1 MNNEERSG
9 KRQHVA
15 RRKTAEV
22 RRFSDERLAQFEKE
36 KARREGEGGH
46 FERKPFG
53 ERRGFGRRDD
63 DRNERNFSSR
73 NEERRPFNRDDRR
86 RPFSR
91 DERRPFSRDE
101 ERKPFGER
109 RGFSRRDDDRNER
122 RPFGRDDERR
132 PFGREERRP
141 FGRGEERKSY
151 GRGDRKPFGRRFD
164 DEKPARRGF
173 SRRNDDER
181 YEKKP
186 FGRRSFNEEE
196 REERSARRPY
206 GDKKPFGRRF
216 DRDDERPRGGRR
228 GYIREKDP
236 EFDRPCATGEIRLNK
251 YLADSGICSR
261 READDLILAGA
272 VTVNGEVVTEL
283 GVKVKTTDKVVY
295 GGQTLNREKLR
306 YVLLNKPKGVIT
318 TSDDPYERHT
328 VMDLVEGACQER
340 IYPVGRLDRNTIGL
354 LLLTNDGELA
364 KTLTHPSHEVQK
376 LYHVT
381 LNKPLTASDFEQ
393 IQQGLVLEDGPIK
406 VDKIDYVIDDP
417 TMREIGVEIHSG
429 RNHIVRRIFES
440 LGYEVIKLDRVMLAG
455 LTKQNLPRGHWRF
468 LTNAEI
474 SMLKRIE

>member
-1 MNNEERSG
+1 MDNEDKNG

-22 RRFSDERLAQFEKE
+22 KRYSDERLEQFARE
-36 KARREGEGGH
+36 KARREGDE
-46 FERKPFG
+46 ERHERRPFG
-53 ERRGFGRRDD
+53 ERKSFGRRDD
-63 DRNERNFSSR
+63 ER
-73 NEERRPFNRDDRR
+73 
-86 RPFSR
+86 
-91 DERRPFSRDE
+91 
-101 ERKPFGER
+101 GEKR
-109 RGFSRRDDDRNER
+109 S
-122 RPFGRDDERR
+122 FGRD
-132 PFGREERRP
+132 
-141 FGRGEERKSY
+141 
-151 GRGDRKPFGRRFD
+151 DRKPFGRRFEN

-173 SRRNDDER
+173 SRRNDDDER
-181 YEKKP
+181 GERK
-186 FGRRSFNEEE
+186 SFSRGE
-196 REERSARRPY
+196 RKLF
-206 GDKKPFGRRF
+206 GDKKPYGKRF
-216 DRDDERPRGGRR
+216 DRDEERPRGGRR
-228 GYIREKDP
+228 GYRREKDP
-236 EFDRPCATGEIRLNK
+236 EFDRPRATGEIRLNK

-272 VTVNGEVVTEL
+272 VTVNGQVVTEL
-283 GVKVKTTDKVVY
+283 GTKVKTTDKVVY

-364 KTLTHPSHEVQK
+364 KTLTHPSHEVKK

-381 LNKPLTASDFEQ
+381 LNKPLTTADFEQ
-393 IQQGLVLEDGPIK
+393 IEKGLMLEDGPIQ
-406 VDKIDYVIDDP
+406 VDKIDYVTDDP
-417 TMREIGVEIHSG
+417 TMREVGVEIHSG

-468 LTNAEI
+468 LTPAEI

>member
-1 MNNEERSG
+1 MNNEERNG

-22 RRFSDERLAQFEKE
+22 RRFSDERLEQFARE
-36 KARREGEGGH
+36 KARREGDEERY
-46 FERKPFG
+46 ERKPFG
-53 ERRGFGRRDD
+53 EKRSFGRRDD
-63 DRNERNFSSR
+63 ERGEKKSFGRS
-73 NEERRPFNRDDRR
+73 
-86 RPFSR
+86 
-91 DERRPFSRDE
+91 
-101 ERKPFGER
+101 ERKPFG
-109 RGFSRRDDDRNER
+109 RDD
-122 RPFGRDDERR
+122 
-132 PFGREERRP
+132 RE
-141 FGRGEERKSY
+141 
-151 GRGDRKPFGRRFD
+151 DRKPF
-164 DEKPARRGF
+164 
-173 SRRNDDER
+173 SR
-181 YEKKP
+181 
-186 FGRRSFNEEE
+186 
-196 REERSARRPY
+196 
-206 GDKKPFGRRF
+206 GDKKPFGRRN
-216 DRDDERPRGGRR
+216 DDERGERKSFGERSERKPFGDKKPLGKRFNRDEERPMRGGRR
-228 GYIREKDP
+228 GYRREKDP
-236 EFDRPCATGEIRLNK
+236 EFDRPRATGEIRLNK

-283 GVKVKTTDKVVY
+283 GTKVKTTDKVVY

-364 KTLTHPSHEVQK
+364 KTLTHPSHEVKK

-381 LNKPLTASDFEQ
+381 LKKPLTAADFEK
-393 IQQGLVLEDGPIK
+393 IEKGLMLEDGPIQ
-406 VDKIDYVIDDP
+406 VDKIDYVVDDP
-417 TMREIGVEIHSG
+417 TMREVGVEIHSG

-440 LGYEVIKLDRVMLAG
+440 LGYEVTKLDRVMLAG

-468 LTNAEI
+468 LTSAEI

>member
-1 MNNEERSG
+1 MNNEERNG

-22 RRFSDERLAQFEKE
+22 RRFSDERLEQFAKE
-36 KARREGEGGH
+36 KARREGDE
-46 FERKPFG
+46 ERHERRPFG
-53 ERRGFGRRDD
+53 EKRSFGRRDD
-63 DRNERNFSSR
+63 DR
-73 NEERRPFNRDDRR
+73 
-86 RPFSR
+86 
-91 DERRPFSRDE
+91 
-101 ERKPFGER
+101 K
-109 RGFSRRDDDRNER
+109 
-122 RPFGRDDERR
+122 PFGRD
-132 PFGREERRP
+132 
-141 FGRGEERKSY
+141 
-151 GRGDRKPFGRRFD
+151 DRKPFGRR
-164 DEKPARRGF
+164 
-173 SRRNDDER
+173 NNDER
-181 YEKKP
+181 DEKKP
-186 FGRRSFNEEE
+186 FGKRSFNKEE
-196 REERSARRPY
+196 REERGERKSFGKKPF
-206 GDKKPFGRRF
+206 GDKKPFGKRF
-216 DRDDERPRGGRR
+216 DRDEERPRGGRR
-228 GYIREKDP
+228 GYRREKDP
-236 EFDRPCATGEIRLNK
+236 EFDRPRATGEIRLNK

-283 GVKVKTTDKVVY
+283 GTKVKTTDKVVY

-364 KTLTHPSHEVQK
+364 KTLTHPSHNVKK

-381 LNKPLTASDFEQ
+381 LNKPLTASDFEK
-393 IQQGLVLEDGPIK
+393 IEKGLTLEDGPIE
-406 VDKIDYVIDDP
+406 VDKIDYVTDDP
-417 TMREIGVEIHSG
+417 TMREVGVEIHSG

-468 LTNAEI
+468 LTSAEI

>member
-22 RRFSDERLAQFEKE
+22 RRFSDERLEQFERE
-36 KARREGEGGH
+36 KARREGDGERR
-46 FERKPFG
+46 ERKPFG
-53 ERRGFGRRDD
+53 EKRSFGRRDD
-63 DRNERNFSSR
+63 ERSEKRS
-73 NEERRPFNRDDRR
+73 
-86 RPFSR
+86 
-91 DERRPFSRDE
+91 
-101 ERKPFGER
+101 
-109 RGFSRRDDDRNER
+109 
-122 RPFGRDDERR
+122 
-132 PFGREERRP
+132 FGREER
-141 FGRGEERKSY
+141 GTRGAARKS
-151 GRGDRKPFGRRFD
+151 FGRRFED

-181 YEKKP
+181 DEKKP
-186 FGRRSFNEEE
+186 FGRG
-196 REERSARRPY
+196 ARKPF
-206 GDKKPFGRRF
+206 GDKKPFGKRF
-216 DRDDERPRGGRR
+216 DHDDERPIGGRR
-228 GYIREKDP
+228 GYRREKDP
-236 EFDRPCATGEIRLNK
+236 EFDRPRATGEIRLNK

-283 GVKVKTTDKVVY
+283 GTKVKTTDKVVY

-364 KTLTHPSHEVQK
+364 KTLTHPSHEVKK

-381 LNKPLTASDFEQ
+381 LNKPLTAADFAQ
-393 IQQGLVLEDGPIK
+393 IEKGLMLEDGPIT
-406 VDKIDYVIDDP
+406 VDKIDYVADDP
-417 TMREIGVEIHSG
+417 TMREVGVEIHSG

-440 LGYEVIKLDRVMLAG
+440 LGYEVMKLDRVMLAG

-468 LTNAEI
+468 LTSAEI

>member
-1 MNNEERSG
+1 MNNEDRNG

-22 RRFSDERLAQFEKE
+22 RRFSDERLEQFARE
-36 KARREGEGGH
+36 KARRDGDDERH
-46 FERKPFG
+46 ERKPFG
-53 ERRGFGRRDD
+53 ERRSFGRRDD
-63 DRNERNFSSR
+63 ERS
-73 NEERRPFNRDDRR
+73 
-86 RPFSR
+86 
-91 DERRPFSRDE
+91 
-101 ERKPFGER
+101 ERK
-109 RGFSRRDDDRNER
+109 S
-122 RPFGRDDERR
+122 FGRD
-132 PFGREERRP
+132 
-141 FGRGEERKSY
+141 
-151 GRGDRKPFGRRFD
+151 DRKPFGRKFD
-164 DEKPARRGF
+164 DEKPRRGF
-173 SRRNDDER
+173 SRRNDDDER
-181 YEKKP
+181 GEKKSFGRGERKP
-186 FGRRSFNEEE
+186 FG
-196 REERSARRPY
+196 
-206 GDKKPFGRRF
+206 KRF
-216 DRDDERPRGGRR
+216 DRDEERPRGGRR
-228 GYIREKDP
+228 GYRREKDP
-236 EFDRPCATGEIRLNK
+236 EFDRPRATGEIRLNK

-283 GVKVKTTDKVVY
+283 GTKVKTTDKVVY

-364 KTLTHPSHEVQK
+364 KTLTHPSHEVKK

-381 LNKPLTASDFEQ
+381 LNKPLTASDLEK
-393 IQQGLVLEDGPIK
+393 IEKGLMLEDGPIE
-406 VDKIDYVIDDP
+406 VDKIDYVTDDP
-417 TMREIGVEIHSG
+417 TMREVGVEIHSG

>member
-1 MNNEERSG
+1 MQPNFNNYFLTMNNDERSG

-22 RRFSDERLAQFEKE
+22 RRFSDERLEQFARE
-36 KARREGEGGH
+36 KARRDGDEERH
-46 FERKPFG
+46 ERKPFG
-53 ERRGFGRRDD
+53 EKRSFGRRDD
-63 DRNERNFSSR
+63 ERSPKRS
-73 NEERRPFNRDDRR
+73 
-86 RPFSR
+86 
-91 DERRPFSRDE
+91 
-101 ERKPFGER
+101 
-109 RGFSRRDDDRNER
+109 
-122 RPFGRDDERR
+122 FGRDDHEEKK
-132 PFGREERRP
+132 PF
-141 FGRGEERKSY
+141 S
-151 GRGDRKPFGRRFD
+151 RGDKKPFGKKFD

-181 YEKKP
+181 DEKKP
-186 FGRRSFNEEE
+186 FGHGSRKPF
-196 REERSARRPY
+196 
-206 GDKKPFGRRF
+206 GDKKPFGKRF
-216 DRDDERPRGGRR
+216 DRDEERPRGGRR
-228 GYIREKDP
+228 GYRREKDP
-236 EFDRPCATGEIRLNK
+236 EIDRPRATGEIRLNK

-283 GVKVKTTDKVVY
+283 GTKVKTTDKVVY

-364 KTLTHPSHEVQK
+364 KTLTHPSHNVKK

-381 LNKPLTASDFEQ
+381 LNKPLTESDFEK
-393 IQQGLVLEDGPIK
+393 IQKGLMLEDGPIE
-406 VDKIDYVIDDP
+406 VDKIDYVTDDP
-417 TMREIGVEIHSG
+417 TMREVGVEIHSG

-468 LTNAEI
+468 LTSAEI

>member
-1 MNNEERSG
+1 MNNEERNG

-22 RRFSDERLAQFEKE
+22 RRFSDERLEQFARE
-36 KARREGEGGH
+36 KARRDGDEERH
-46 FERKPFG
+46 ERKPFG
-53 ERRGFGRRDD
+53 EKRSFGR
-63 DRNERNFSSR
+63 
-73 NEERRPFNRDDRR
+73 
-86 RPFSR
+86 
-91 DERRPFSRDE
+91 
-101 ERKPFGER
+101 
-109 RGFSRRDDDRNER
+109 
-122 RPFGRDDERR
+122 RDDERR
-132 PFGREERRP
+132 PFGRDDREER
-141 FGRGEERKSY
+141 GTRGAA
-151 GRGDRKPFGRRFD
+151 RKPFGRRFED

-173 SRRNDDER
+173 SRRNEDER
-181 YEKKP
+181 EEKKP
-186 FGRRSFNEEE
+186 FGRRSFNKEE
-196 REERSARRPY
+196 REERSSR
-206 GDKKPFGRRF
+206 KPFGEKKSFGKRF
-216 DRDDERPRGGRR
+216 DRDEERPARGGRR
-228 GYIREKDP
+228 GYRREKDP
-236 EFDRPCATGEIRLNK
+236 EFDRPRATGEIRLNK

-272 VTVNGEVVTEL
+272 VSVNGEVVTEL
-283 GVKVKTTDKVVY
+283 GTKVKTTDKVVY

-364 KTLTHPSHEVQK
+364 KTLTHPSHNVKK

-381 LNKPLTASDFEQ
+381 LNKPLTAADFEQ
-393 IQQGLVLEDGPIK
+393 IEKGLTLEDGPIT
-406 VDKIDYVIDDP
+406 VDKIDYVTDDP
-417 TMREIGVEIHSG
+417 TMREVGVEIHSG

-468 LTNAEI
+468 LTSAEI

>member
-1 MNNEERSG
+1 MNNEERNG

-22 RRFSDERLAQFEKE
+22 RRFSDERLEQFAKE
-36 KARREGEGGH
+36 KARREGDEERH
-46 FERKPFG
+46 ERKPFG
-53 ERRGFGRRDD
+53 EKRSFGR
-63 DRNERNFSSR
+63 
-73 NEERRPFNRDDRR
+73 
-86 RPFSR
+86 
-91 DERRPFSRDE
+91 
-101 ERKPFGER
+101 
-109 RGFSRRDDDRNER
+109 
-122 RPFGRDDERR
+122 RDDERR
-132 PFGREERRP
+132 PFGRDD
-141 FGRGEERKSY
+141 RK
-151 GRGDRKPFGRRFD
+151 KPFGRRFED

-173 SRRNDDER
+173 SRRNDDEKE
-181 YEKKP
+181 EKRS
-186 FGRRSFNEEE
+186 FGRGERKSF
-196 REERSARRPY
+196 
-206 GDKKPFGRRF
+206 GDKKPFGDKKSFGKRF
-216 DRDDERPRGGRR
+216 DRDEERPTRGGRR
-228 GYIREKDP
+228 GYRREKDP
-236 EFDRPCATGEIRLNK
+236 EFDRPRATGEIRLNK

-283 GVKVKTTDKVVY
+283 GTKVKTTDKVVY

-354 LLLTNDGELA
+354 ILLTNDGELA
-364 KTLTHPSHEVQK
+364 KTLTHPSHEVKK

-381 LNKPLTASDFEQ
+381 LNKPLTEKDFEQ
-393 IQQGLVLEDGPIK
+393 IEKGLMLEDGPIE
-406 VDKIDYVIDDP
+406 VDKIDYVTDDP
-417 TMREIGVEIHSG
+417 TMREVGVEIHSG

-468 LTNAEI
+468 LTSAEI

>member
-1 MNNEERSG
+1 MNNEERNG

-22 RRFSDERLAQFEKE
+22 KRFSEERLEQFERE
-36 KARREGEGGH
+36 KARREGDNERH
-46 FERKPFG
+46 ERKPFG
-53 ERRGFGRRDD
+53 ERKSFGRRDD
-63 DRNERNFSSR
+63 ERGEKKSFGR
-73 NEERRPFNRDDRR
+73 GERKPFGRDDR
-86 RPFSR
+86 
-91 DERRPFSRDE
+91 E
-101 ERKPFGER
+101 ERKPF
-109 RGFSRRDDDRNER
+109 N
-122 RPFGRDDERR
+122 
-132 PFGREERRP
+132 
-141 FGRGEERKSY
+141 RGEKKPY
-151 GRGDRKPFGRRFD
+151 G
-164 DEKPARRGF
+164 
-173 SRRNDDER
+173 RRNDDER
-181 YEKKP
+181 EEKRGFGRKP
-186 FGRRSFNEEE
+186 F
-196 REERSARRPY
+196 
-206 GDKKPFGRRF
+206 GDKKPYGKRF
-216 DRDDERPRGGRR
+216 DRDEERPVKGGRR
-228 GYIREKDP
+228 GYRREKDP
-236 EFDRPCATGEIRLNK
+236 EFDRPRATGEIRLNK

-283 GVKVKTTDKVVY
+283 GTKVKTTDKVVY

-364 KTLTHPSHEVQK
+364 KTLTHPSHEVKK

-381 LNKPLTASDFEQ
+381 LNKPLTAADFEK
-393 IQQGLVLEDGPIK
+393 IEKGLMLEDGPIQ
-406 VDKIDYVIDDP
+406 VDKIDYVVDDP
-417 TMREIGVEIHSG
+417 TMREVGVEIHSG

-440 LGYEVIKLDRVMLAG
+440 LGYEVTKLDRVMLAG

-468 LTNAEI
+468 LTSAEI

>member
-1 MNNEERSG
+1 MNNEERNG

-22 RRFSDERLAQFEKE
+22 RRFSDERLEQFERE
-36 KARREGEGGH
+36 KARREGDDERH
-46 FERKPFG
+46 ERKPFG
-53 ERRGFGRRDD
+53 ERRTFGR
-63 DRNERNFSSR
+63 
-73 NEERRPFNRDDRR
+73 
-86 RPFSR
+86 
-91 DERRPFSRDE
+91 
-101 ERKPFGER
+101 
-109 RGFSRRDDDRNER
+109 
-122 RPFGRDDERR
+122 RDDERR
-132 PFGREERRP
+132 PFGRDDREER
-141 FGRGEERKSY
+141 GTRGAA
-151 GRGDRKPFGRRFD
+151 RKPFGRRFED

-173 SRRNDDER
+173 SRRNEDER
-181 YEKKP
+181 EEKKP
-186 FGRRSFNEEE
+186 FGRRSFNKEE
-196 REERSARRPY
+196 REERSSR
-206 GDKKPFGRRF
+206 KPFGEKKSFGKRF
-216 DRDDERPRGGRR
+216 DRDEERPARGGRR
-228 GYIREKDP
+228 GYRREKDP
-236 EFDRPCATGEIRLNK
+236 EFDRPRATGEIRLNK

-272 VTVNGEVVTEL
+272 VSVNGEVVTEL
-283 GVKVKTTDKVVY
+283 GTKVKTTDKVVY

-364 KTLTHPSHEVQK
+364 KTLTHPSHNVKK

-381 LNKPLTASDFEQ
+381 LNKPLTAADFEQ
-393 IQQGLVLEDGPIK
+393 IEKGLTLEDGPIT
-406 VDKIDYVIDDP
+406 VDKIDYVTDDP
-417 TMREIGVEIHSG
+417 TMREVGVEIHSG

-468 LTNAEI
+468 LTSAEI

>member
-1 MNNEERSG
+1 MNKEERNG

-22 RRFSDERLAQFEKE
+22 RRFSDERLEQFERE
-36 KARREGEGGH
+36 KARREGDGEH
-46 FERKPFG
+46 RERKPFG
-53 ERRGFGRRDD
+53 EKRSFGRRDD
-63 DRNERNFSSR
+63 ER
-73 NEERRPFNRDDRR
+73 
-86 RPFSR
+86 
-91 DERRPFSRDE
+91 
-101 ERKPFGER
+101 GER
-109 RGFSRRDDDRNER
+109 RS
-122 RPFGRDDERR
+122 FGRDD
-132 PFGREERRP
+132 REER
-141 FGRGEERKSY
+141 GTRGAA
-151 GRGDRKPFGRRFD
+151 RKPFGRKFED
-164 DEKPARRGF
+164 NEKPASRGF
-173 SRRNDDER
+173 SRRNDEERDEKKSFGR
-181 YEKKP
+181 GSRKP
-186 FGRRSFNEEE
+186 FG
-196 REERSARRPY
+196 
-206 GDKKPFGRRF
+206 KRF
-216 DRDDERPRGGRR
+216 DRDDERPARGGRR
-228 GYIREKDP
+228 GYRREKDP
-236 EFDRPCATGEIRLNK
+236 EFDRPRATGEIRLNK

-283 GVKVKTTDKVVY
+283 GTKVKTTDKVVY

-364 KTLTHPSHEVQK
+364 KTLTHPSHEVKK

-381 LNKPLTASDFEQ
+381 LNKPLTAADFEQ
-393 IQQGLVLEDGPIK
+393 IEKGLMLEDGPIQ
-406 VDKIDYVIDDP
+406 VDKIDYVTDDP
-417 TMREIGVEIHSG
+417 TMREVGVEIHSG

-468 LTNAEI
+468 LTPAEI